1 MIGAVCN
8 FRGCSK
14 SSVNIFSV
22 TGAILKDQDCMAL
35 LTLASVPLTFM
46 ALPEPVM
53 VEEADE
59 EPTPK

>member
-1 MIGAVCN
+1 M
-8 FRGCSK
+8 
-14 SSVNIFSV
+14 
-22 TGAILKDQDCMAL
+22 DQDCMAL

>member
-1 MIGAVCN
+1 MLFVTFEGVVN
-8 FRGCSK
+8 NLL
-14 SSVNIFSV
+14 NIFSV

-59 EPTPK
+59 ELTPK

>member
-1 MIGAVCN
+1 ML
-8 FRGCSK
+8 
-14 SSVNIFSV
+14 SVTFEGVLNHLLNIFSV

>member
-1 MIGAVCN
+1 MLFVTFEGVVN
-8 FRGCSK
+8 NLL
-14 SSVNIFSV
+14 NIFSV

-35 LTLASVPLTFM
+35 LTLASVPLTFT

-59 EPTPK
+59 ELTPK

>member
-1 MIGAVCN
+1 
-8 FRGCSK
+8 
-14 SSVNIFSV
+14 
-22 TGAILKDQDCMAL
+22 MAL

-59 EPTPK
+59 EPTPKRSELHTDISTSHYHSEVPVVGRIQEEEVV